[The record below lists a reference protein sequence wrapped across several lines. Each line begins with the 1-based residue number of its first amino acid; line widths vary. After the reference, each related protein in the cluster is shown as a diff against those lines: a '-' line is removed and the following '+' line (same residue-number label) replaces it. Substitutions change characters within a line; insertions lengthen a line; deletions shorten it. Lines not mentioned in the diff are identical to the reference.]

1 MVGFPTT
8 LNTKADYE
16 YVRENFPVEKWKPA
30 YQDLLN
36 TMHEWYNT
44 GAILEIGVTDD
55 IHRVVIDEQKN
66 TKYQYEKRINENC
79 KLLRIGY
86 TEEEVKA
93 IIAKA

>member
-1 MVGFPTT
+1 MVGFPTA

-16 YVRENFPVEKWKPA
+16 YVRENFPVEKWKPV

-36 TMHEWYNT
+36 TMYEWYNT
-44 GAILEIGVTDD
+44 GAILKSGVTDD
-55 IHRVVIDEQKN
+55 THRVVIDEQKN

-79 KLLRIGY
+79 KLLKIGY

>member
-1 MVGFPTT
+1 MVGFPAV

-36 TMHEWYNT
+36 TMREWYNM
-44 GAILEIGVTDD
+44 GVILENGVTDD
-55 IHRVVIDEQKN
+55 THRVVIAEQKN
-66 TKYQYEKRINENC
+66 TKYQYEKRINGNC